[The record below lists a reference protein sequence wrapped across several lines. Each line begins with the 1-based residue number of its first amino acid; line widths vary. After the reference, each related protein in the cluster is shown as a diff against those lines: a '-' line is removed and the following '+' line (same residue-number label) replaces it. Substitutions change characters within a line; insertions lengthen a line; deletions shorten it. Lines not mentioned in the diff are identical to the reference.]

1 MPVFTIETPS
11 GKRLKIEA
19 ADEAT
24 AMRGAQEWESQQ
36 GVQAAATAQP
46 ANPFE
51 GKSEDEARAMIA
63 QLPEAQRD
71 AGYNQWA
78 DAYVAKE
85 RAQGGVGMAVDNTVR
100 GLARGTPIGSWLDEA
115 NASMSGVGSFV
126 TGNGFDQ
133 GYNEAVA
140 YQRAKDRAFDKANPA
155 LSTGLQIAGGVGSAV
170 AAAPAVLGGAS
181 SLGGAMVQGAKA
193 GATGGAIYGAGL
205 GEGTLTNRA
214 GEAAQGAVLGG
225 VIGGAAP
232 AIARGVGNMV
242 GYVANRA
249 KPVPAA
255 LAPYERESVRTLAEV
270 VGNSGLNKSGVTQRL
285 ADLGNDAITADLS
298 RPLEDLAGGIAATP
312 MRGAQTV
319 FNAVKDRASGAEQR
333 VVGAVDQALGGKQN
347 VPKLVQSIS
356 EKYKGAKNAAY
367 EQFRST
373 PVPPTFELDD
383 ILETLKNEPQV
394 LRTARRIT
402 GLKEGIGAGG
412 TRQFF
417 ADIAD
422 DGTVTIKRVPNAVEY
437 DQIKKSLDLL
447 ARKSPEDG
455 FIYGNLSRR
464 LRQAV
469 DEAISPDDPL
479 QSIYAKARAL
489 SAEEFE
495 IKDAL
500 EAGKSAFARN
510 LSPDEMAAELA
521 TMSQPAQDAYR
532 IGARQS
538 VRNTMESSAT
548 KFGQNADS
556 AGMRMLGSQSA
567 RAKIDTLNP
576 GASRELSRILDA
588 EGRFAATEQNVL
600 QNSRTAARQA
610 AQQMLPKG
618 AMPRATGAGLANTS
632 ISGIVMEGVARTFNA
647 LRGGAVKARAE
658 NVVSDMAQMLTAQGA
673 TAGEIVKALIDYNK
687 SLGASAMGADAIA
700 RLVRAAVDGT
710 RQAAVSGASQ

>member
-19 ADEAT
+19 ADEGT

-36 GVQAAATAQP
+36 GAQAAATAKP
-46 ANPFE
+46 VNPFE
-51 GKSEDEARAMIA
+51 GKSEDEARSMIS
-63 QLPEAQRD
+63 QLPAEQRD
-71 AGYNQWA
+71 AAYNSWA

-85 RAQGGVGMAVDNTVR
+85 REQGGVGMAIDNAVR

-115 NASMSGVGSFV
+115 NAAMSGVGSLV

-133 GYNEAVA
+133 GYNESVA
-140 YQRAKDRAFDKANPA
+140 YQRAKDRAFDEANPIT
-155 LSTGLQIAGGVGSAV
+155 STGLQIAGGVGSAV
-170 AAAPAVLGGAS
+170 AAAPAIIGGAS

-193 GATGGAIYGAGL
+193 GAAGGAVYGAGL
-205 GEGTLTNRA
+205 GEGTLSNRA

-225 VIGGAAP
+225 ALGGVAP
-232 AIARGVGNMV
+232 AIARGAGNLV
-242 GYVANRA
+242 GYVANRS

-255 LAPYERESVRTLAEV
+255 LAPYEREAVRTMSEV
-270 VGNSGLNKSGVTQRL
+270 VGNSGLTKPGVTGRL
-285 ADLGNDAITADLS
+285 ADLGQDAITADLS

-319 FNAVKDRASGAEQR
+319 FNAVKNRAGGAEQR
-333 VVGAVDQALGGKQN
+333 VVGAVDNALGGKQN

-356 EKYKGAKNAAY
+356 EKYKVDKNAAY
-367 EQFRST
+367 KQFRET

-455 FIYGNLSRR
+455 FIYGSLSRR

-469 DEAISPDDPL
+469 DEAISPNDPS

-521 TMSQPAQDAYR
+521 DMSQPAQDAYR

-538 VRNTMESSAT
+538 VRNTMENSAT
-548 KFGQNADS
+548 KFGQNADT

-658 NVVSDMAQMLTAQGA
+658 NVVADMAAMLTAQGA
-673 TAGEIVKALIDYNK
+673 TAGQIVKALIDYNR
-687 SLGASAMGADAIA
+687 SLGASAMGADAVA
-700 RLVRAAVDGT
+700 KLVKAVVDGS
-710 RQAAVSGASQ
+710 RQAAVSSASQ